1 MDLIAA
7 EMWFV
12 ISQKVNCFYIYIYIF
27 CILLVGYY
35 LSIEKI
41 GFRCNVFIPSNSLAT
56 KGNRGCQKG
65 WKSS

>member
-12 ISQKVNCFYIYIYIF
+12 ISQKVNCWFLYIF
-27 CILLVGYY
+27 CILMVGYY
-35 LSIEKI
+35 SVSIEKT
-41 GFRCNVFIPSNSLAT
+41 GFRCNVFIPSNTLAT